1 VLSKKES
8 LKGGK
13 KRRLER
19 LQAAKVQ
26 KEVDKER
33 KKLAKQQKEEEV
45 KQQKALAKAGRERLR
60 AEKVASKLKVNNSI
74 EGMNKAYRD
83 SIKFVVEHGLLPP
96 SPPPNL

>member
-33 KKLAKQQKEEEV
+33 KKLAK
-45 KQQKALAKAGRERLR
+45 
-60 AEKVASKLKVNNSI
+60 
-74 EGMNKAYRD
+74 
-83 SIKFVVEHGLLPP
+83 
-96 SPPPNL
+96 